1 MSGMHQP
8 VLLTEA
14 LEALAPRAAGRYID
28 GTYGRGGHAERLLS
42 HLGPEG
48 RLMVIDRDLEAIADA
63 RQRLGQDPRVT
74 ILHGNTADLGEMA
87 GAAGWH
93 GTVDGILLDL
103 GVSSPQLDDAERGF
117 SFLKDGPL
125 DMRMDVSRGPSAA
138 QWLETVEESTLADVL
153 WRFGEERQARR
164 VARRIVEARTRRPL
178 LRTLD
183 LVEAVGQTLPPGA
196 RHKHPATR
204 TFQAVRMFIN
214 RELESLEG
222 ALVAAVDQLA
232 PGGRLA
238 VITFHSLEDRVVKR
252 FMRAGVQ
259 PATDPLGFIQP
270 EPSLGWVA
278 RQTRPG
284 LAECE
289 ANPRARS
296 ATLRAVEKRA

>member
-1 MSGMHQP
+1 MDGMHQP
-8 VLLTEA
+8 VLLAEA
-14 LEALAPRAAGRYID
+14 LEALAPRSAGRYID
-28 GTYGRGGHAERLLS
+28 GTYGRGGHAERLMS
-42 HLGPEG
+42 YLGPEG
-48 RLMVIDRDLEAIADA
+48 RLMVIDRDPAAIADA
-63 RQRLGQDPRVT
+63 QRRLGQNPRVK
-74 ILHGNTADLGEMA
+74 IVHGNTADLGEMA
-87 GAAGWH
+87 DAAEWR

-125 DMRMDVSRGPSAA
+125 DMRMDVTRGPTAA

-164 VARRIVEARTRRPL
+164 VARRIVEARARRPL
-178 LRTLD
+178 VRTLD
-183 LVEAVGQTLPPGA
+183 LVEAIGQTLPPGV

-214 RELESLEG
+214 RELESLER
-222 ALVAAVDQLA
+222 ALAAAVDQLA

-259 PATDPLGFIQP
+259 PASDPLGFRRP
-270 EPSLGWVA
+270 EPSLGWIA

>member
-14 LEALAPRAAGRYID
+14 IKALAPRAAGRYID

-63 RQRLGQDPRVT
+63 QRRLGQDPRVT
-74 ILHGNTADLGEMA
+74 IVHGNTADLSEIG
-87 GAAGWH
+87 GAADWR

-125 DMRMDVSRGPSAA
+125 DMRMDLTRGPSAA

-164 VARRIVEARTRRPL
+164 IARRIVEARTRRPL

-214 RELESLEG
+214 RELESLER

-232 PGGRLA
+232 LGGRLA

-259 PATDPLGFIQP
+259 PPTDPLGFVQP

-278 RQTRPG
+278 RQTRPS

-296 ATLRAVEKRA
+296 ATLRAVEKRT

>member
-1 MSGMHQP
+1 MHQP
-8 VLLTEA
+8 VLLAEA
-14 LEALAPRAAGRYID
+14 LEALAPRSAGRYID
-28 GTYGRGGHAERLLS
+28 GTYGRGGHAERLMS
-42 HLGPEG
+42 YLGPEG
-48 RLMVIDRDLEAIADA
+48 RLMVIDRDPAAIADA
-63 RQRLGQDPRVT
+63 QRRLGQNPRVK
-74 ILHGNTADLGEMA
+74 IVHGNTADLGEMVD
-87 GAAGWH
+87 AAEWR

-125 DMRMDVSRGPSAA
+125 DMRMDVTRGPTAA

-164 VARRIVEARTRRPL
+164 VARRIVEARARRPL
-178 LRTLD
+178 VRTLD
-183 LVEAVGQTLPPGA
+183 LVEAIGQTLPPGV

-214 RELESLEG
+214 RELESLER
-222 ALVAAVDQLA
+222 ALAAAVDQLA

-259 PATDPLGFIQP
+259 PASDPLGFRRP
-270 EPSLGWVA
+270 EPSLGWIA